1 MSQGFGRHNFKHEM
15 QAKTLERIQSAVQ
28 WYATIDRDYSDIVTL
43 MEARRRLACHIFAFA
58 LEVGE
63 LNREKSRKE
72 HLRKSRYA
80 RIVSEQLEK
89 SEGKNV
95 AAAQQLADFKTSFE
109 RGEETASEA
118 EYFAARIIY
127 EAANNVLDCL
137 NQHISNLKQE
147 RRLEYSGQ
155 GSQQT

>member
-1 MSQGFGRHNFKHEM
+1 M

-28 WYATIDRDYSDIVTL
+28 WYATIDRDYSDLTTL
-43 MEARRRLACHIFAFA
+43 MEARRRLACHLFAFA

-63 LNREKSRKE
+63 LNREKNRKE
-72 HLRKSRYA
+72 HLRKSKYA

-95 AAAQQLADFKTSFE
+95 AAAQQFADFSTSFE
-109 RGEETASEA
+109 RGEESAAEA
-118 EYFAARIIY
+118 EYFAARLIHD
-127 EAANNVLDCL
+127 AGNNVLDTM

-147 RRLEYSGQ
+147 RRLEYTGQ

>member
-1 MSQGFGRHNFKHEM
+1 M
-15 QAKTLERIQSAVQ
+15 QATILERICAAVA
-28 WYATIDRDYSDIVTL
+28 WYATIERDFSDIEKL
-43 MEARRRLACHIFAFA
+43 MEARRRLACHIFNFA
-58 LEVGE
+58 MEVGE

-72 HLRKSRYA
+72 HLRKSKYA
-80 RIVSEQLEK
+80 RTVSEQLEK
-89 SEGKNV
+89 TEGKNV
-95 AAAQQLADFKTSFE
+95 AAAREFADSKTQFE

-118 EYFAARIIY
+118 EYYAARVIY

-147 RRLEYSGQ
+147 RRLEYNNQ